1 MHYHLSLKIAGIY
14 AADGIEGVE
23 LYCLM
28 LIIIGVWLY
37 FKNQY
42 NSTKVF
48 FFFLSFVKMAN

>member
-1 MHYHLSLKIAGIY
+1 MNYHLSLKIAGIY

-42 NSTKVF
+42 NTTKVF
-48 FFFLSFVKMAN
+48 FFLIFVKMAN